1 MWYMAWLSGVAIV
14 CPENCQ
20 VNSFNS
26 RSEQNWSRP
35 ANQRISPS
43 PIGRRVQEFMRV
55 SEAYA
60 DTTKRKSGV
69 PFTPFAI
76 VLDRFCGFNG
86 FPLTQ
91 PRPWNMLTPALED
104 REISLFLDTIFP
116 RSMYLDFIPGIDEE
130 EDRRLVPSPYGD
142 CFDVLL
148 SNVSMEVLL
157 SYPVAIFLDPQRFP
171 QPVIE
176 NLSRYL
182 QARGTV
188 YLTHRQADQ
197 LGAALTEWQEKGQVI
212 CYGLSKADI
221 PQ

>member
-1 MWYMAWLSGVAIV
+1 
-14 CPENCQ
+14 
-20 VNSFNS
+20 
-26 RSEQNWSRP
+26 
-35 ANQRISPS
+35 
-43 PIGRRVQEFMRV
+43 
-55 SEAYA
+55 
-60 DTTKRKSGV
+60 
-69 PFTPFAI
+69 
-76 VLDRFCGFNG
+76 
-86 FPLTQ
+86 
-91 PRPWNMLTPALED
+91 MLTPALED

-182 QARGTV
+182 QAGGTV